1 MKFWKYTW
9 LMLTMTISLFG
20 LSACQDDDDYSLDK
34 FAIEIMTV
42 VPDGSTY
49 YLRRDNGEKL
59 WPFAT
64 NCPGYNFSK
73 TRAQVNYTMLSD
85 SIPGFSHGIK
95 INWIENILTKKISPY
110 LAAENDSVYGT
121 DPVEMLAMAIGDGY
135 LDVRFAANF
144 GNTGVK
150 HLISLIPTQADNSD
164 PYTLEFRHQAYGDGA
179 LYAAEGLVSFDL
191 SSLPDTKGET
201 VDLTIKV
208 KTFDGE
214 KSYKL
219 AYNSDPACMYSEPDE
234 IISSDDLSKNIH

>member
-9 LMLTMTISLFG
+9 LVLAITMSLFG
-20 LSACQDDDDYSLDK
+20 LNACQDDDDYSLDK

-42 VPDGSTY
+42 VPDGDTY

-64 NCPGYNFSK
+64 NCPGYNSSK

-95 INWIENILTKKISPY
+95 INWIENILTKNISPY
-110 LAAENDSVYGT
+110 RGAENDSIYGT
-121 DPVEMLAMAIGDGY
+121 DPVKIIAMNIGDGY
-135 LDVRFAANF
+135 LNIRFAANF

-150 HLISLIPTQADNSD
+150 HLISLIQDQEVNT
-164 PYTLEFRHQAYGDGA
+164 PYALELRHQAYGDNA
-179 LYAAEGLVSFDL
+179 LYAAEGLVAFDL
-191 SSLPDTKGET
+191 SSLLNTGGQT
-201 VDLTIKV
+201 VELTIKV
-208 KTFDGE
+208 NTFEGE

-219 AYNSDPACMYSEPDE
+219 AYNSDPACMYSEPE
-234 IISSDDLSKNIH
+234 EVISSDDISKSIH

>member
-1 MKFWKYTW
+1 MKFWKYTL
-9 LMLTMTISLFG
+9 LMLTAMLSLFG
-20 LSACQDDDDYSLDK
+20 FSACQDDDDYSLDK

-64 NCPGYNFSK
+64 NCPGYNSSK

-95 INWIENILTKKISPY
+95 INWIENILTKNISPY
-110 LAAENDSVYGT
+110 RGAENDSIYGT
-121 DPVEMLAMAIGDGY
+121 DPVKIIAMNIGDGY
-135 LDVRFAANF
+135 LNIRFAANF

-150 HLISLIPTQADNSD
+150 HLISLIQDQEVNT
-164 PYTLEFRHQAYGDGA
+164 PYALELRHQAYGDNA
-179 LYAAEGLVSFDL
+179 LYAAEGLVAFDL
-191 SSLPDTKGET
+191 SSLPDTGGKT
-201 VDLTIKV
+201 VDLVIKV
-208 KTFDGE
+208 NTFDGE

-219 AYNSDPACMYSEPDE
+219 AYNSDPASMYSEPE
-234 IISSDDLSKNIH
+234 EVISSDDISKSIH

>member
-9 LMLTMTISLFG
+9 LVLVITMSLFG
-20 LSACQDDDDYSLDK
+20 LNACQDDDDYSLDK

-42 VPDGSTY
+42 VPDGDTY

-64 NCPGYNFSK
+64 NCPGYNSSK

-95 INWIENILTKKISPY
+95 INWIENILTKNISPY
-110 LAAENDSVYGT
+110 RGAENDSIYGT
-121 DPVEMLAMAIGDGY
+121 DPVKIIAMNIGDGY
-135 LDVRFAANF
+135 LNIRFAANF

-150 HLISLIPTQADNSD
+150 HLISLIQDQEVNT
-164 PYTLEFRHQAYGDGA
+164 PYALELRHQAYGDNA
-179 LYAAEGLVSFDL
+179 LYAAEGLVAFDL
-191 SSLPDTKGET
+191 SSLLNTGGQT
-201 VDLTIKV
+201 VELTIKV
-208 KTFDGE
+208 NTFEGE

-219 AYNSDPACMYSEPDE
+219 AYNSDPACMYSEPE
-234 IISSDDLSKNIH
+234 EVISSDDISKSIH

>member
-9 LMLTMTISLFG
+9 LVLAITMSLFG
-20 LSACQDDDDYSLDK
+20 LNACQDDDDYSLDK

-42 VPDGSTY
+42 VPDGDTY

-64 NCPGYNFSK
+64 NCPGYNSSK

-95 INWIENILTKKISPY
+95 INWIENILTKNISPY
-110 LAAENDSVYGT
+110 RGAENDSIYGT
-121 DPVEMLAMAIGDGY
+121 DPVKIIAMNIGDGY
-135 LDVRFAANF
+135 LNIRFAANF

-150 HLISLIPTQADNSD
+150 HLISLIQDQEVNT
-164 PYTLEFRHQAYGDGA
+164 PYALELRHQAYGDNA
-179 LYAAEGLVSFDL
+179 LYAAEGLVAFDL
-191 SSLPDTKGET
+191 SSLLNTGGQT
-201 VDLTIKV
+201 VELTIKV
-208 KTFDGE
+208 NTFEGE

-219 AYNSDPACMYSEPDE
+219 AYNSDPACMYSEPE
-234 IISSDDLSKNIH
+234 EVISSDDISKNIH

>member
-9 LMLTMTISLFG
+9 LVLAITMSLFG
-20 LSACQDDDDYSLDK
+20 LNACQDDDDYSLGK

-42 VPDGSTY
+42 VPDGDTY

-64 NCPGYNFSK
+64 NCPGYNSSK

-95 INWIENILTKKISPY
+95 INWIENILTKNISPY
-110 LAAENDSVYGT
+110 RGAENDSIYGT
-121 DPVEMLAMAIGDGY
+121 DPVKIIAMNIGDGY
-135 LDVRFAANF
+135 LNIRFAANF

-150 HLISLIPTQADNSD
+150 HLISLIQDQEVNT
-164 PYTLEFRHQAYGDGA
+164 PYALELRHQAYGDNA
-179 LYAAEGLVSFDL
+179 LYAAEGLVAFDL
-191 SSLPDTKGET
+191 SSLFNTGGQT
-201 VDLTIKV
+201 VELTIKV
-208 KTFDGE
+208 NTFEGE

-219 AYNSDPACMYSEPDE
+219 AYNSDPACMYSEPE
-234 IISSDDLSKNIH
+234 EVISSDDISKNIH

>member
-1 MKFWKYTW
+1 MKFWKYTL
-9 LMLTMTISLFG
+9 LMLTAMLSLFG
-20 LSACQDDDDYSLDK
+20 FSACQDDDDYSLDK

-95 INWIENILTKKISPY
+95 INWIENILTKNISPY
-110 LAAENDSVYGT
+110 RGAENDSIYGT
-121 DPVEMLAMAIGDGY
+121 DPVKIIAMNIGDGY
-135 LDVRFAANF
+135 LNIRFAANF

-150 HLISLIPTQADNSD
+150 HLISLIQDQEVNT
-164 PYTLEFRHQAYGDGA
+164 PYALELRHQAYGDNA
-179 LYAAEGLVSFDL
+179 LYAAEGLVAFDL
-191 SSLPDTKGET
+191 SSLLNTGGQT
-201 VDLTIKV
+201 VELTIKV
-208 KTFDGE
+208 NTFEGE

-219 AYNSDPACMYSEPDE
+219 AYNSDPACMYSEPE
-234 IISSDDLSKNIH
+234 EVISSDDISKSIH

>member
-9 LMLTMTISLFG
+9 LMLTMTMSLFG

-121 DPVEMLAMAIGDGY
+121 DPVEIIDMAIGDGY
-135 LDVRFAANF
+135 LNIRFAANF

-150 HLISLIPTQADNSD
+150 HRISLIQDQTANT
-164 PYTLEFRHQAYGDGA
+164 PYALEFRHQAYGDKA
-179 LYAAEGLVSFDL
+179 SFAAEGLVAFDL
-191 SSLPDTKGET
+191 SSLLDTGGKT
-201 VDLTIKV
+201 VELTIKV
-208 KTFDGE
+208 NTFEGE
-214 KSYKL
+214 KTYKL
-219 AYNSDPACMYSEPDE
+219 AYNSEPKYMYSEPDE

>member
-9 LMLTMTISLFG
+9 LVLAITMSLFS
-20 LSACQDDDDYSLDK
+20 LNACQDDDDYSLGK

-42 VPDGSTY
+42 VPDGDTY

-64 NCPGYNFSK
+64 NCPGYNSSK

-95 INWIENILTKKISPY
+95 INWIENILTKNISPY
-110 LAAENDSVYGT
+110 RGAENDSIYGT
-121 DPVEMLAMAIGDGY
+121 DPVKIIAMNIGDGY
-135 LDVRFAANF
+135 LNIRFAANF

-150 HLISLIPTQADNSD
+150 HLISLIQDQEVNT
-164 PYTLEFRHQAYGDGA
+164 PYALELRHQAYGDNA
-179 LYAAEGLVSFDL
+179 LYAAEGLVAFDL
-191 SSLPDTKGET
+191 SSLLNTGGQT
-201 VDLTIKV
+201 VELTIKV
-208 KTFDGE
+208 NTFEGE

-219 AYNSDPACMYSEPDE
+219 AYNSDPACMYSEPE
-234 IISSDDLSKNIH
+234 EVISSDDISKNIH

>member
-9 LMLTMTISLFG
+9 LVLAITMSLFG
-20 LSACQDDDDYSLDK
+20 LNACQDDDDYSLGK

-42 VPDGSTY
+42 VPDGDTY

-64 NCPGYNFSK
+64 NCPGYNSSK

-95 INWIENILTKKISPY
+95 INWIENILTKNISPY
-110 LAAENDSVYGT
+110 RGAENDSIYGT
-121 DPVEMLAMAIGDGY
+121 DPVKIIAMNIGDGY
-135 LDVRFAANF
+135 LNIRFAANF

-150 HLISLIPTQADNSD
+150 HLISLIQDQEVNT
-164 PYTLEFRHQAYGDGA
+164 PYALELRHQAYGDNA
-179 LYAAEGLVSFDL
+179 LYAAEGLVAFDL
-191 SSLPDTKGET
+191 SSLLNTGGQT
-201 VDLTIKV
+201 VELTIKV
-208 KTFDGE
+208 NTFEGE

-219 AYNSDPACMYSEPDE
+219 AYNSDPACMYSEPE
-234 IISSDDLSKNIH
+234 EVISSDDISKSIH

>member
-9 LMLTMTISLFG
+9 LVLAITMSLFG
-20 LSACQDDDDYSLDK
+20 LNACQDDDDYSLGK

-42 VPDGSTY
+42 VPDGDTY

-64 NCPGYNFSK
+64 NCPGYNSSK

-95 INWIENILTKKISPY
+95 INWIENILTKNISPY
-110 LAAENDSVYGT
+110 RGAENDSIYGT
-121 DPVEMLAMAIGDGY
+121 DPVKIIAMNIGDGY
-135 LDVRFAANF
+135 LNIRFAANF

-150 HLISLIPTQADNSD
+150 HLISLIQDQEVNT
-164 PYTLEFRHQAYGDGA
+164 PYALELRHQAYGDNA
-179 LYAAEGLVSFDL
+179 LYAAEGLVAFDL
-191 SSLPDTKGET
+191 SSLLNTGGQT
-201 VDLTIKV
+201 VELTIKV
-208 KTFDGE
+208 NTFEGE

-219 AYNSDPACMYSEPDE
+219 AYNSDPACMYSEPE
-234 IISSDDLSKNIH
+234 EVISSDDISKNIH

>member
-1 MKFWKYTW
+1 MKFRKYTL
-9 LMLTMTISLFG
+9 LMLTAMLSLFG
-20 LSACQDDDDYSLDK
+20 FSACQDDDDYSLDK

-95 INWIENILTKKISPY
+95 INWIENILTKNISPY
-110 LAAENDSVYGT
+110 RGAENDSIYGT
-121 DPVEMLAMAIGDGY
+121 DPVKIIAMNIGDGY
-135 LDVRFAANF
+135 LNIRFAANF

-150 HLISLIPTQADNSD
+150 HLISLIQDQEVNT
-164 PYTLEFRHQAYGDGA
+164 PYALELRHQAYGDNA
-179 LYAAEGLVSFDL
+179 LYAAEGLVAFDL
-191 SSLPDTKGET
+191 SSLLNTGGQT
-201 VDLTIKV
+201 VELTIKV
-208 KTFDGE
+208 NTFEGE

-219 AYNSDPACMYSEPDE
+219 AYNSDPACMYSEPE
-234 IISSDDLSKNIH
+234 EVISSDDISKNIH

>member
-9 LMLTMTISLFG
+9 LVLVITMSLFG
-20 LSACQDDDDYSLDK
+20 LNACQDDDDYSLDK

-95 INWIENILTKKISPY
+95 INWIENILTKNISPY
-110 LAAENDSVYGT
+110 RGAENDSIYGT
-121 DPVEMLAMAIGDGY
+121 DPVKIIAMNIGDGY
-135 LDVRFAANF
+135 LNIRFAANF
-144 GNTGVK
+144 GNTVVK
-150 HLISLIPTQADNSD
+150 HLISLIQDQEVNT
-164 PYTLEFRHQAYGDGA
+164 PYALELRHQAYGDNA
-179 LYAAEGLVSFDL
+179 LYAAEGLVAFDL
-191 SSLPDTKGET
+191 SSLLNTGGQT
-201 VDLTIKV
+201 VELTIKV
-208 KTFDGE
+208 NTFEGE

-219 AYNSDPACMYSEPDE
+219 AYNSDPACMYSEPE
-234 IISSDDLSKNIH
+234 EVISSDDISKNIH

>member
-1 MKFWKYTW
+1 MKFWKYTL
-9 LMLTMTISLFG
+9 LMLTAMLSLFG
-20 LSACQDDDDYSLDK
+20 FSACQDDGDYSLDK

-85 SIPGFSHGIK
+85 SIPGFSQGIK
-95 INWIENILTKKISPY
+95 INWIENILTKNISPY
-110 LAAENDSVYGT
+110 RGAENDSIYGT
-121 DPVEMLAMAIGDGY
+121 DPVKIIAMNIGDGY
-135 LDVRFAANF
+135 LNIRFAANF

-150 HLISLIPTQADNSD
+150 HLISLIQDQEVNT
-164 PYTLEFRHQAYGDGA
+164 PYALELRHQAYGDNA
-179 LYAAEGLVSFDL
+179 LYAAEGLVAFDL
-191 SSLPDTKGET
+191 SSLLNTGGQT
-201 VDLTIKV
+201 VELTIKV
-208 KTFDGE
+208 NTFEGE

-219 AYNSDPACMYSEPDE
+219 AYNSDPACMYSEPE
-234 IISSDDLSKNIH
+234 EVISSDDISKNIH

>member
-9 LMLTMTISLFG
+9 LMLTMTMSLFG

-95 INWIENILTKKISPY
+95 INWIENILTKNISPY
-110 LAAENDSVYGT
+110 RGAENDSIYGT
-121 DPVEMLAMAIGDGY
+121 DPVKIIAMNIGDGY
-135 LDVRFAANF
+135 LNIRFAANF

-150 HLISLIPTQADNSD
+150 HLISLIQDQEVNT
-164 PYTLEFRHQAYGDGA
+164 PYALELRHQAYGDNA
-179 LYAAEGLVSFDL
+179 LYAAEGLVAFDL
-191 SSLPDTKGET
+191 SSLLNTGGQT
-201 VDLTIKV
+201 VELTIKV
-208 KTFDGE
+208 NTFEGE

-219 AYNSDPACMYSEPDE
+219 AYNSDPACMYSEPE
-234 IISSDDLSKNIH
+234 EVISSDDISKSIH

>member
-9 LMLTMTISLFG
+9 LVLAITMSLFG
-20 LSACQDDDDYSLDK
+20 LNACQDDDDYSLGK

-42 VPDGSTY
+42 VPDGDTY

-64 NCPGYNFSK
+64 NCPGYNSSK

-95 INWIENILTKKISPY
+95 INWIENILTKNISPY
-110 LAAENDSVYGT
+110 RGAENDSIYGT
-121 DPVEMLAMAIGDGY
+121 DPVKIIAMNIGDGY
-135 LDVRFAANF
+135 LNIRFAANF

-150 HLISLIPTQADNSD
+150 HLISLIQDQEVNT
-164 PYTLEFRHQAYGDGA
+164 PYALELRHQAYGDNA
-179 LYAAEGLVSFDL
+179 LYAAEGLVAFDL
-191 SSLPDTKGET
+191 SSLLNTGGQT
-201 VDLTIKV
+201 VELTIKV
-208 KTFDGE
+208 NTFEGE

-219 AYNSDPACMYSEPDE
+219 AYNSDPASMYSEPE
-234 IISSDDLSKNIH
+234 EVISSDDISKNIH

>member
-1 MKFWKYTW
+1 MKFRKYTL
-9 LMLTMTISLFG
+9 LMLTAMLSLFG
-20 LSACQDDDDYSLDK
+20 FSACQDDDDYSLDK

-95 INWIENILTKKISPY
+95 INWIENILTKNISPY
-110 LAAENDSVYGT
+110 RGAENDSIYGT
-121 DPVEMLAMAIGDGY
+121 DPVKIIAMNIGDGY
-135 LDVRFAANF
+135 LNIRFAANF

-150 HLISLIPTQADNSD
+150 HLISLIQDQEVNT
-164 PYTLEFRHQAYGDGA
+164 PYALELRHQAYGDNA
-179 LYAAEGLVSFDL
+179 LYAAEGLVAFDL
-191 SSLPDTKGET
+191 SSLPDTGGKT
-201 VDLTIKV
+201 VDLVIKV
-208 KTFDGE
+208 NTFDGE

-219 AYNSDPACMYSEPDE
+219 AYNSDPASMYSEPE
-234 IISSDDLSKNIH
+234 EVISSDDISKSIH

>member
-1 MKFWKYTW
+1 MKFWKYTL
-9 LMLTMTISLFG
+9 LMLTAMLSLFG
-20 LSACQDDDDYSLDK
+20 FSACQDDDDYSLDK

-64 NCPGYNFSK
+64 NCPGYNSSK

-95 INWIENILTKKISPY
+95 INWIENILTKNISPY
-110 LAAENDSVYGT
+110 RGAENDSIYGT
-121 DPVEMLAMAIGDGY
+121 DPVKIIAMNIGDGY
-135 LDVRFAANF
+135 LNIRFAANF

-150 HLISLIPTQADNSD
+150 HLISLIQDQEVNT
-164 PYTLEFRHQAYGDGA
+164 PYALELRHQAYGDNA
-179 LYAAEGLVSFDL
+179 LYAAEGLVAFDL
-191 SSLPDTKGET
+191 SSLLNTGGQT
-201 VDLTIKV
+201 VELTIKV
-208 KTFDGE
+208 NTFEGE

-219 AYNSDPACMYSEPDE
+219 AYNSDPACMYSEPE
-234 IISSDDLSKNIH
+234 EVISSDDISKSIH

>member
-9 LMLTMTISLFG
+9 LMLTMTMSLFG

-95 INWIENILTKKISPY
+95 INWIENILTKNISPY
-110 LAAENDSVYGT
+110 RGAENDSIYGT
-121 DPVEMLAMAIGDGY
+121 DPVKIIAMNIGDGY
-135 LDVRFAANF
+135 LNIRFAANF
-144 GNTGVK
+144 GNTGAK
-150 HLISLIPTQADNSD
+150 HLISLIQDQEVNT
-164 PYTLEFRHQAYGDGA
+164 PYALELRHQAYGDNA
-179 LYAAEGLVSFDL
+179 LYAAEGLVAFDL
-191 SSLPDTKGET
+191 SSLLNTGGQT
-201 VDLTIKV
+201 VELTIKV
-208 KTFDGE
+208 NTFEGE

-219 AYNSDPACMYSEPDE
+219 AYNSDPACMYSEPE
-234 IISSDDLSKNIH
+234 EVISSDDISKSIH

>member
-9 LMLTMTISLFG
+9 LMLTMTMSLFG

-95 INWIENILTKKISPY
+95 INWIENILTKNISPY
-110 LAAENDSVYGT
+110 RGAENDSIYGT
-121 DPVEMLAMAIGDGY
+121 DPVKIIAMNIGDGY
-135 LDVRFAANF
+135 LNIRFAANF

-150 HLISLIPTQADNSD
+150 HLISLIQDQEVNT
-164 PYTLEFRHQAYGDGA
+164 PYALELRHQAYGDNA
-179 LYAAEGLVSFDL
+179 LYAAEGLVAFDL
-191 SSLPDTKGET
+191 SSLLNTGGQT
-201 VDLTIKV
+201 VELTIKV
-208 KTFDGE
+208 NTFEGE

-219 AYNSDPACMYSEPDE
+219 AYNSDPACMYSEPE
-234 IISSDDLSKNIH
+234 EVISSDDISKNIH

>member
-9 LMLTMTISLFG
+9 LVLAITMSLFG
-20 LSACQDDDDYSLDK
+20 LNACQDDDDYSLGK

-95 INWIENILTKKISPY
+95 INWIENILTKNISPY
-110 LAAENDSVYGT
+110 RGAENDSIYGT
-121 DPVEMLAMAIGDGY
+121 DPVKIIAMNIGDGY
-135 LDVRFAANF
+135 LNIRFAANF

-150 HLISLIPTQADNSD
+150 HLISLIQDQEVNT
-164 PYTLEFRHQAYGDGA
+164 PYALELRHQAYGDNA
-179 LYAAEGLVSFDL
+179 LYAAEGLVAFDL
-191 SSLPDTKGET
+191 SSLLNTGGQT
-201 VDLTIKV
+201 VELTIKV
-208 KTFDGE
+208 NTFEGE

-219 AYNSDPACMYSEPDE
+219 AYNSDPACMYSEPE
-234 IISSDDLSKNIH
+234 EVISSDDISKNIH

>member
-9 LMLTMTISLFG
+9 LVLVITMSLFG
-20 LSACQDDDDYSLDK
+20 LNACQDDDYYSLDK

-42 VPDGSTY
+42 VPDGDTY

-64 NCPGYNFSK
+64 NCPGYNSSK

-95 INWIENILTKKISPY
+95 INWIENILTKNISPY
-110 LAAENDSVYGT
+110 RGAENDSIYGT
-121 DPVEMLAMAIGDGY
+121 DPVKIIAMNIGDGY
-135 LDVRFAANF
+135 LNIRFAANF

-150 HLISLIPTQADNSD
+150 HLISLIQDQEVNT
-164 PYTLEFRHQAYGDGA
+164 PYALELRHQAYGDNA
-179 LYAAEGLVSFDL
+179 LYAAEGLVAFDL
-191 SSLPDTKGET
+191 SSLLNTGGQT
-201 VDLTIKV
+201 VELTIKV
-208 KTFDGE
+208 NTFEGE

-219 AYNSDPACMYSEPDE
+219 AYNSDPACMYSEPE
-234 IISSDDLSKNIH
+234 EVISSDDISKSIH

>member
-9 LMLTMTISLFG
+9 LVLVITMSLFG
-20 LSACQDDDDYSLDK
+20 LNACQDDDDYSLDK

-42 VPDGSTY
+42 VPDSDTY

-64 NCPGYNFSK
+64 NCPGYNSSK

-95 INWIENILTKKISPY
+95 INWIENILTKNISPY
-110 LAAENDSVYGT
+110 RGAENDSIYGT
-121 DPVEMLAMAIGDGY
+121 DPVKIIAMNIGDGY
-135 LDVRFAANF
+135 LNIRFAANF

-150 HLISLIPTQADNSD
+150 HLISLIQDQEVNT
-164 PYTLEFRHQAYGDGA
+164 PYALELRHQAYGDNA
-179 LYAAEGLVSFDL
+179 LYAAEGLVAFDL
-191 SSLPDTKGET
+191 SSLLNTGGQT
-201 VDLTIKV
+201 VELTIKV
-208 KTFDGE
+208 NTFEGE

-219 AYNSDPACMYSEPDE
+219 AYNSDPACMYSEPE
-234 IISSDDLSKNIH
+234 EVISSDDISKNIH

>member
-1 MKFWKYTW
+1 MKFWKYTL
-9 LMLTMTISLFG
+9 LMLTAMLSLFG
-20 LSACQDDDDYSLDK
+20 FSACQDDDDYSLDK

-95 INWIENILTKKISPY
+95 INWIENILTKNISPY
-110 LAAENDSVYGT
+110 RGAENDSIYGT
-121 DPVEMLAMAIGDGY
+121 DPVKIIAMNIGDGY
-135 LDVRFAANF
+135 LNIRFAANF

-150 HLISLIPTQADNSD
+150 HLISLIQDQEVNT
-164 PYTLEFRHQAYGDGA
+164 PYALELRHQAYGDNA
-179 LYAAEGLVSFDL
+179 LYAAEGLVAFDL
-191 SSLPDTKGET
+191 SSLLNTGGQT
-201 VDLTIKV
+201 VELTIKV
-208 KTFDGE
+208 NTFEGE

-219 AYNSDPACMYSEPDE
+219 AYNSDPASMYSEPE
-234 IISSDDLSKNIH
+234 EVISSDDISKSIH

>member
-85 SIPGFSHGIK
+85 SIPGFSHGI
-95 INWIENILTKKISPY
+95 NI
-110 LAAENDSVYGT
+110 
-121 DPVEMLAMAIGDGY
+121 
-135 LDVRFAANF
+135 
-144 GNTGVK
+144 
-150 HLISLIPTQADNSD
+150 
-164 PYTLEFRHQAYGDGA
+164 
-179 LYAAEGLVSFDL
+179 
-191 SSLPDTKGET
+191 
-201 VDLTIKV
+201 
-208 KTFDGE
+208 
-214 KSYKL
+214 
-219 AYNSDPACMYSEPDE
+219 
-234 IISSDDLSKNIH
+234 

>member
-1 MKFWKYTW
+1 MKFRKYTL
-9 LMLTMTISLFG
+9 LMLTAMLSLFG
-20 LSACQDDDDYSLDK
+20 FSACQDDDDYSLDK

-95 INWIENILTKKISPY
+95 INWIENILTKNISPY
-110 LAAENDSVYGT
+110 RGAENDSIYGT
-121 DPVEMLAMAIGDGY
+121 DPVKIIAMNIGDGY
-135 LDVRFAANF
+135 LNIRFAANF

-150 HLISLIPTQADNSD
+150 HLISLIQDQEVNT
-164 PYTLEFRHQAYGDGA
+164 PYALELRHQAYGDNA
-179 LYAAEGLVSFDL
+179 LYAAEGLVAFDL
-191 SSLPDTKGET
+191 SSLLNTGGQT
-201 VDLTIKV
+201 VELTIKV
-208 KTFDGE
+208 NTFEGE

-219 AYNSDPACMYSEPDE
+219 AYNSDPACMYSEPE
-234 IISSDDLSKNIH
+234 EVISSDDISKIIH

>member
-9 LMLTMTISLFG
+9 LILTMTMSLFG
-20 LSACQDDDDYSLDK
+20 LNACQDDDDYSLGK

-42 VPDGSTY
+42 VPDGDTY

-64 NCPGYNFSK
+64 NCPGYNSSK

-95 INWIENILTKKISPY
+95 INWIENILTKNISPY
-110 LAAENDSVYGT
+110 RGAENDSIYGT
-121 DPVEMLAMAIGDGY
+121 DPVKIIAMNIGDGY
-135 LDVRFAANF
+135 LNIRFAANF

-150 HLISLIPTQADNSD
+150 HLISLIQDQEVNT
-164 PYTLEFRHQAYGDGA
+164 PYALELRHQAYGDNA
-179 LYAAEGLVSFDL
+179 LYAAEGLVAFDL
-191 SSLPDTKGET
+191 SSLLNTGGQT
-201 VDLTIKV
+201 VELTIKV
-208 KTFDGE
+208 NTFEGE

-219 AYNSDPACMYSEPDE
+219 AYNSDPACMYSEPE
-234 IISSDDLSKNIH
+234 EVISSDDISKNIH

>member
-9 LMLTMTISLFG
+9 LVLAITMSLFG
-20 LSACQDDDDYSLDK
+20 LNACQDDDDYSLGK

-42 VPDGSTY
+42 VPDGDTY

-64 NCPGYNFSK
+64 NCPGYNSSK

-95 INWIENILTKKISPY
+95 INWIENILTKNISPY
-110 LAAENDSVYGT
+110 RGAENDSIYGT
-121 DPVEMLAMAIGDGY
+121 DPVKIIAMNIGDGY
-135 LDVRFAANF
+135 LNIRFAANF

-150 HLISLIPTQADNSD
+150 HLISLIQDQEVNT
-164 PYTLEFRHQAYGDGA
+164 PYALELRHQAYGDNA
-179 LYAAEGLVSFDL
+179 LYAAEGLVAFDL
-191 SSLPDTKGET
+191 SSLLNTGGQT
-201 VDLTIKV
+201 VELTIKV
-208 KTFDGE
+208 NTFEGE

-219 AYNSDPACMYSEPDE
+219 AYNSDPASMYSEPE
-234 IISSDDLSKNIH
+234 EVISSDDISKSIH